1 MPVVNIIF
9 IIVGLLAVMSSFIVI
24 GLLFYIGK
32 TRVKEIDRAVLGYEF
47 PHDSIFAL
55 IIRVPNYAGGFMW
68 KWSARRSGLEG
79 KIEHFDKQF
88 RWPFIAVMRLAI
100 VSALFFGVAIA
111 MNEILDMA
119 QV

>member
-1 MPVVNIIF
+1 MSIGETIF
-9 IIVGLLAVMSSFIVI
+9 LILSLIAVFCGFVFI

-32 TRVKEIDRAVLGYEF
+32 TRIKEIDKVVYGYEF

-79 KIEHFDKQF
+79 KIEHFDLRF
-88 RWPFIAVMRLAI
+88 RWPFIATMVLALTGMF
-100 VSALFFGVAIA
+100 LFIIA
-111 MNEILDMA
+111 FFLMKYLGME
-119 QV
+119 